1 MQVIETLEEA
11 NFTISNYNLATM
23 EARLRDKDTE
33 RIEVWHLHDE
43 ECGAPACYTIEIVLE
58 WKKYY
63 AEFGYTPN

>member
-1 MQVIETLEEA
+1 MQVTETLEEA
-11 NFTISNYNLATM
+11 NFTLSNYNLATM

-33 RIEVWHLHDE
+33 RIEVWYLHDE
-43 ECGAPACYTIEIVLE
+43 EDKPSSYTIEIVLE